1 MSVMTTE
8 KFEVFSLEE
17 GDTIIIQGVSY
28 MIVAIEDGDTL
39 DYRLVLVDEEGYRR
53 SIEADATAR
62 FRVVCE
68 AAEDVL

>member
-17 GDTIIIQGVSY
+17 GDTIIVQGVSY
-28 MIVAIEDGDTL
+28 MIVDIEDGDTL

-53 SIEADATAR
+53 SIEADGTAR

-68 AAEDVL
+68 AAEDVF